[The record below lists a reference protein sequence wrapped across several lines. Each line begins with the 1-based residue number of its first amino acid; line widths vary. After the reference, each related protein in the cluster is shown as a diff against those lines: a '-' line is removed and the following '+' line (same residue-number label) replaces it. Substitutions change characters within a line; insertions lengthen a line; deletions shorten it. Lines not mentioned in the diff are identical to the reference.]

1 MEFVG
6 KAAGIVYNDKKKGVM
21 CTKFPGLGPGTEGGM
36 TMKRVLALFL
46 LLSMLLSLTGCTGG
60 TSSESDSE
68 SSDAVTLRVV
78 TSFGGDDG
86 NRANYKA
93 AVTAYEVASGNRISD
108 SSEASTEEWKSRVMQ
123 DFETGS
129 EPDVLFYFNG
139 ADSNAIVFAGLVVP
153 IEEIRAVYPEY
164 AGNIKEEML
173 VPSAVDGKSYA
184 VPVSSYAEVL
194 YVNRR
199 VLEASG
205 VEVPGA
211 DYTWEQFLQDCEKV
225 KEAGYVPIAAS
236 LQEVPH
242 YLFEYCVYNEGSRED
257 HLTLPLSSDD
267 ETGRRWVRG
276 LNTIRSLY
284 EAGYFPENTLT
295 AGDAETVQLLADG
308 QAAFLIDGTWRL
320 GFFRETCR
328 DHLDDFAVA
337 YVPGTGNRAAT
348 DLIGGI
354 SMGYYITRKAWEN
367 PKKRDA
373 AVRFVEYMTSDAVVS
388 TFATYPAAT
397 PLKNGV
403 LQPEDV
409 DALQAQ
415 AVSIIEGATS
425 MVGAVQ
431 DLLTTEARGELFAGV
446 TDIVTEKNTAESVV
460 DHCVAVQEP

>member
-1 MEFVG
+1 
-6 KAAGIVYNDKKKGVM
+6 
-21 CTKFPGLGPGTEGGM
+21 
-36 TMKRVLALFL
+36 MKRALAIIL
-46 LLSMLLSLTGCTGG
+46 LLAMLLPLTACAGAGTPATVDTGK
-60 TSSESDSE
+60 SDE
-68 SSDAVTLRVV
+68 VTLNVV

-93 AVTAYEVASGNRISD
+93 AVTAYEVASGNRIND
-108 SSEASTEEWKSRVMQ
+108 ASEASTEEWKSRVMQ

-139 ADSNAIVFAGLVVP
+139 ADSNSIVFAGLVVP
-153 IEEIRAVYPEY
+153 IEEIREVYPEY

-173 VPSAVDGKSYA
+173 APSAVDGKAYA

-194 YVNRR
+194 YVNRK
-199 VLEASG
+199 VLAAAG

-211 DYTWEQFLQDCEKV
+211 DYTWDQFLRDCEKV
-225 KEAGYVPIAAS
+225 REAGYVPIAAS

-257 HLTLPLSSDD
+257 HLTLPLSSGD
-267 ETGRRWVRG
+267 ETGQRWVRG
-276 LNTIRSLY
+276 LDTIRDLFK
-284 EAGYFPENTLT
+284 EGYFPKNTLT

-328 DHLDDFAVA
+328 DHLEDFAVT
-337 YVPGTGNRAAT
+337 YVPGSGNRAAT
-348 DLIGGI
+348 DLVGGI

-373 AVRFVEYMTSDAVVS
+373 AVRFVEYMTSDTVVS

-403 LQPEDV
+403 LQPEDM
-409 DALQAQ
+409 DTLQAQ
-415 AVSIIEGATS
+415 AVSVIEGATS

-446 TDIVTEKNTAESVV
+446 KDIITGKDTAEAVV
-460 DHCVAVQEP
+460 DHCIAVQEP

>member
-6 KAAGIVYNDKKKGVM
+6 KGQKNVYNDTKKAVTCTGVPP
-21 CTKFPGLGPGTEGGM
+21 KRRGGM
-36 TMKRVLALFL
+36 NMKRVLAIL
-46 LLSMLLSLTGCTGG
+46 LLLTMLLSLYGCSGG
-60 TSSESDSE
+60 AAVSTADSQKTN
-68 SSDAVTLRVV
+68 AVTLDVV

-153 IEEIRAVYPEY
+153 IEEIRESYPEY
-164 AGNIKEEML
+164 AGNIKDSML
-173 VPSAVDGKSYA
+173 APSTVDGKAYA

-194 YVNRR
+194 YVNRK
-199 VLEASG
+199 VLEAAG
-205 VEVPGA
+205 VAVPGP
-211 DYTWEQFLQDCEKV
+211 DYTWNEFLRDCEKV
-225 KEAGYVPIAAS
+225 KRAGYVPIAAS

-257 HLTLPLSSDD
+257 HLTLPLSSGD
-267 ETGRRWVRG
+267 ETGRRWVQG
-276 LNTIRSLY
+276 LDTIRDLY
-284 EAGYFPENTLT
+284 SAGYFPQNTLT
-295 AGDAETVQLLADG
+295 AGDTETVQLLADG

-373 AVRFVEYMTSDAVVS
+373 AVRFVEYMTSDTVVS

-403 LQPEDV
+403 LQAEDM
-409 DALQAQ
+409 DGLQAQ

-425 MVGAVQ
+425 LVGAVQ

-446 TDIVTEKNTAESVV
+446 KDIVTGKATAESVV
-460 DHCVAVQEP
+460 DHCIAVQEP